1 MKKTLLLFL
10 AICSIAVATAANCK
24 VERLEPLHWW
34 VGMQNTTLQISAYGT
49 NIGECEAAI
58 DYDGISIIRQVKTDN
73 PNYLFVYLDIAP
85 STKPGT
91 FKINFYKNGKK
102 YTSCK
107 YELQARQQN
116 AALKNSFNSSDA
128 VYLLMPDRF
137 VNGNYKNDQVKG
149 YIQGV
154 DRSNLG
160 ERHGGDLEGVI
171 SKVPYIADLGCTA
184 LWITP
189 FFDNNDSQYSYH
201 HYSTGDY
208 YKVDPRMGTNNDY
221 KRLADSC
228 HVYGLKLI
236 LDVVPNHCGGA
247 HWWCQDKPA
256 KDWFHEWPTY
266 TGSNYRMTAWTDPHA
281 SEIDKEIL
289 EKGWFAGNMPD
300 LNLENEE
307 LFTYLS
313 QVYIWWIEY
322 AGVDGLRVDTYPYND
337 IKLAA
342 QFIQRLRDEY
352 PTINIVGECWVKSP
366 LEIAY
371 YQSGNNN
378 KDGFDSRLP
387 SVMDFVLKD
396 HLQAAFNEED
406 SWDYGTSRFYAHY
419 AQDFAY
425 ADVNNVMN
433 FLDNHDIDRFSVA
446 AKRDT
451 KKFKMGLAHLLTTR
465 GYPQIYAGTEIM
477 LDGIWGNYEGHRFDF
492 IGGWK
497 EDNRNAFTKEGRTA
511 EENEVFDYLRSLL
524 QFRKTATALHTGKM
538 KQFIP
543 YDGIYVFARY
553 NDNQTVLVVT
563 NNSNKQKSISL
574 ERYKEVIG
582 SYTKG
587 VEVTTG
593 MAYELNKPIAIP
605 AKSCLVLDLKL

>member
-1 MKKTLLLFL
+1 MKKTLLLLIACCATQLLL
-10 AICSIAVATAANCK
+10 AVNCK
-24 VERLEPLHWW
+24 IQHLEPLHWW
-34 VGMQNTTLQISAYGT
+34 VGMQNTELQLCVHGQDMGA
-49 NIGECEAAI
+49 CEAAI
-58 DYDGISIIRQVKTDN
+58 NYPGVTITKQVKTDN
-73 PNYLFVYLDIAP
+73 PNFLFVYLNIDP
-85 STKPGT
+85 TTKPGS
-91 FKINFYKNGKK
+91 FKINFTKNGKK

-107 YELQARQQN
+107 YELKARKEN
-116 AALKNSFNSSDA
+116 AAQKNSFGPSDA

-137 VNGNYKNDQVKG
+137 ANGNEKNDQVKG

-154 DRSNLG
+154 NRSNLG

-189 FFDNNDSQYSYH
+189 FFDNNDIHYSYH
-201 HYSTGDY
+201 HYATSDY
-208 YKVDPRMGTNNDY
+208 FKVDPRLGTNNDY

-228 HVYGLKLI
+228 HVHGLKLI
-236 LDVVPNHCGGA
+236 LDVVPNHCGSA
-247 HWWCQDKPA
+247 HWWSKDKPA
-256 KDWFHEWPTY
+256 KDWFHEWPQY

-281 SEIDKEIL
+281 SDIDKTIL
-289 EKGWFAGNMPD
+289 EKGWFSGNMPD
-300 LNLENEE
+300 LNLENPE

-337 IKLAA
+337 IKLAS
-342 QFIQRLRDEY
+342 QFIKRFIDEY

-371 YQSGNNN
+371 YQAGNNN
-378 KDGFDSRLP
+378 KDGFNSNLP

-396 HLQAAFNEED
+396 HLQAAFNEQD
-406 SWDYGTSRFYAHY
+406 SWDFGTSRFYAHY

-425 ADVNNVMN
+425 PDVNNVMN

-446 AKRDT
+446 VKRDVN
-451 KKFKMGLAHLLTTR
+451 KFNMGVAHLLTTR

-477 LDGIWGNYEGHRFDF
+477 IDGIWGNYEGHRFDF
-492 IGGWK
+492 PGGWK
-497 EDNRNAFTKEGRTA
+497 ADQRNAFTAEGRTD
-511 EENEVFDYLRSLL
+511 EENNVFNYMRSLL
-524 QFRKTATALHTGKM
+524 QFRKNATALHTGKM

-553 NDNQTVLVVT
+553 NDNQTVMVIT
-563 NNSNKQKSISL
+563 NNNNQEKQISL
-574 ERYKEVIG
+574 DRYKEVFG
-582 SYTKG
+582 QYTKAI
-587 VEVTTG
+587 EVTTG
-593 MAYELNKPIAIP
+593 KEYALTKLVSIP
-605 AKSCLVLDLKL
+605 GKSCLVLDLKP